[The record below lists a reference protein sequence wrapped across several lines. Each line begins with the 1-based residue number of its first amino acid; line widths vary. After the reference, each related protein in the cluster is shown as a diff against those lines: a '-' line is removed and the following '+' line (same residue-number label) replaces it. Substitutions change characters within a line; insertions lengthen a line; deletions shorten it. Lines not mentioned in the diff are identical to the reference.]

1 MSKAMFN
8 GILGAKRQMTFC
20 ALAVFT
26 LLGLTCA
33 ANTSTAGQGQ
43 KSQPPSNWTPKQ
55 PTGQTASLPT
65 REQQPVAQVQQQPVT
80 PTVQTPQVQI
90 QQVSVPTTQSKSKVA
105 VYVTGGK
112 TANENQ
118 ALGAR
123 ITHALVSSGQYRT
136 IERSDIFLDQVAK
149 EMITQRSGAI
159 DDKQISEL
167 GRRAGADF
175 VCIGEIVEAFGA
187 HQISA
192 RIVNVVSVEVIAS
205 GLASGQLRTM
215 EDLATLSNQVVTSLL
230 GLAQDVAPVSGAVA
244 TVNQVTPTSTPVA
257 TQSVTAPVAKSNSN
271 TFTDTRDGKK
281 YRTVRIGNQTWMAE
295 NLNFE
300 RGGSWCYGGNN
311 ANCTRYGRLYNWDA
325 AAEACPEGWHLPDRN
340 EWNDMVKAAGGD
352 NAATRLKAR
361 SPGWD
366 GTNELAFSALPGG
379 GRDSY
384 GNFFNVGSHGGWWS
398 SSHGGDDAWD
408 RGMSSGSGSVGEFQ
422 NNKSNGYSVR
432 CVRD

>member
-1 MSKAMFN
+1 MSKVLFSRLLSAKN
-8 GILGAKRQMTFC
+8 GRSMKNVLAFSLMILLSGTMS
-20 ALAVFT
+20 
-26 LLGLTCA
+26 CA
-33 ANTSTAGQGQ
+33 AQTQTQST
-43 KSQPPSNWTPKQ
+43 PPPNWTPKQ
-55 PTGQTASLPT
+55 LTGQTALQPT
-65 REQQPVAQVQQQPVT
+65 RESQPVAQVQQHPVT

-90 QQVSVPTTQSKSKVA
+90 QQVSVPTTQSKPKVA

-167 GRRAGADF
+167 GRQAGADF

-230 GLAQDVAPVSGAVA
+230 GLAQNVAPVSGAVA
-244 TVNQVTPTSTPVA
+244 SVNQVTPSSTPVA
-257 TQSVTAPVAKSNSN
+257 TQSVTAPVTKSNSN
-271 TFTDTRDGKK
+271 TFTDSRDGKT
-281 YRTVRIGNQTWMAE
+281 YRTVKIGSLTWMAE
-295 NLNFE
+295 NLNFSP
-300 RGGSWCYGGNN
+300 GGWCYSTIN
-311 ANCTRYGRLYNWDA
+311 ANCTKYGRLYTWDA
-325 AAEACPEGWHLPDRN
+325 AMKACPEGWRLPN
-340 EWNDMVKAAGGD
+340 NHEWADLIQAAGN
-352 NAATRLKAR
+352 NAGTKLKSKA
-361 SPGWD
+361 PDWD
-366 GTNELAFSALPGG
+366 GTDEFGFSAMPGG
-379 GRDSY
+379 RYANQRFENANSRGTWWTATARGPYSY
-384 GNFFNVGSHGGWWS
+384 HRSIGS
-398 SSHGGDDAWD
+398 
-408 RGMSSGSGSVGEFQ
+408 
-422 NNKSNGYSVR
+422 SNSNIDETSNGYRPSGYSVR
-432 CVRD
+432 CVQD